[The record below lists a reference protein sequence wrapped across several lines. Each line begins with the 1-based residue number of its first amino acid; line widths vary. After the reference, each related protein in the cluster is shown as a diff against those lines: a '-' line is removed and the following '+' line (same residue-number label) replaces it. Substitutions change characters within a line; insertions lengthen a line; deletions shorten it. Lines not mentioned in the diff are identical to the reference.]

1 MNKQVFPIKDSKKGK
16 NALFFVFRQTYKNYN
31 NPILKLKEAKS
42 AADEIRI
49 YDATVNL
56 WMIE

>member
-1 MNKQVFPIKDSKKGK
+1 MLS
-16 NALFFVFRQTYKNYN
+16 FFVFRQTYKNYN

-56 WMIE
+56 WMIEW